1 MKRQRSMW
9 VSIEFDAHCFFCFLR
24 PVEYPFRRHVD
35 PAAIKAAF
43 RLAEI
48 ESERLKTDII
58 LMLLLMMMTMLCFFV
73 NDRKERERERKR
85 RGEKEEEKV
94 IQLLAAE
101 MMCCSNCSIELH
113 HLPVADW
120 CQLVRSG
127 IFQTGTHTHT
137 HARTHTPTHAGG

>member
-1 MKRQRSMW
+1 MW

-73 NDRKERERERKR
+73 NDRKEREREKEKR
-85 RGEKEEEKV
+85 RERGRESDSTSSRGNDV
-94 IQLLAAE
+94 LFQLLDRAP
-101 MMCCSNCSIELH
+101 SSSSGG
-113 HLPVADW
+113 
-120 CQLVRSG
+120 LVPTRSVG
-127 IFQTGTHTHT
+127 DIPDRHTHTHT
-137 HARTHTPTHAGG
+137 HTRTHTPTHAGG